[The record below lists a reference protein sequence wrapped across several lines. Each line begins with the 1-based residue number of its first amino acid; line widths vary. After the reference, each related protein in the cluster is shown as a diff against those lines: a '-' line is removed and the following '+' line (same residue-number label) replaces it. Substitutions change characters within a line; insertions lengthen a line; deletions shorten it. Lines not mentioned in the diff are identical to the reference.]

1 MYEKH
6 NEIIKARVFL
16 EALQSDAPSITFTN
30 CIIEGIVDI
39 FSVELERDENDRILL
54 NKSLSCIGCTFKNIV
69 NFRTVIFEKDVD
81 FRRTLFEADLD
92 FDEAIFQG
100 SCAFREAIFQ
110 RRADFHNATF
120 HKSVSF
126 WRARF
131 NNVADFHRVEF
142 RKNAVFHEAYFYNI
156 VNFRRAVFQ
165 GILDCTGTWFSETTA
180 FNYATFLGTA
190 NFTAAQ
196 FIGVAA
202 FRDIQYIP
210 NTLFPFSRGWGT
222 QPLLRKRLHR
232 ATEFYLDSQHVD
244 EVENPFFKRYVAD
257 QQYIRA
263 FNQANPVLARL
274 WRWSSDYGRSL
285 ALWASWSILFVFLF
299 AIAYR
304 FPAPSWMLAWLE
316 DFIPHFHQATD
327 TYSGEPLT
335 FWGCFY
341 FSVVT
346 FTTLGFGDVVPDNT
360 AARFLVTLEV
370 IFGYVMLGGLISIFA
385 NKLAS
390 RS

>member
-6 NEIIKARVFL
+6 NETIKARAFL
-16 EALQSDAPSITFTN
+16 EALQSDATSITFTN
-30 CIIEGIVDI
+30 CIIEGVVDI
-39 FSVELERDENDRILL
+39 FSVALERDENDRILL
-54 NKSLSCIGCTFKNIV
+54 NKSLSCIECTFKNIV
-69 NFRTVIFEKDVD
+69 NFRTVVFQQDVD

-92 FDEAIFQG
+92 LDETILHG

-110 RRADFHNATF
+110 RRADFHSAIF
-120 HKSVSF
+120 HKSASF

-142 RKNAVFHEAYFYNI
+142 RRNAVFHEAYFYNEI
-156 VNFRRAVFQ
+156 NFRYTLFQ
-165 GILDCTGTWFSETTA
+165 GILDCRGTWFSETTT
-180 FNYATFLGTA
+180 FNYATLLGPA
-190 NFTAAQ
+190 NFTGAQ
-196 FIGVAA
+196 FVATAA
-202 FRDIQYIP
+202 FRDVRYIP
-210 NTLFPFSRGWGT
+210 NTLLQFVRDKLGGRRHYP
-222 QPLLRKRLHR
+222 
-232 ATEFYLDSQHVD
+232 TEFYLDSQHVD

-257 QQYIRA
+257 QQFIRA

-304 FPAPSWMLAWLE
+304 FPFPAWMSLGLV
-316 DFIPHFHQATD
+316 DLTPHFHQITGA
-327 TYSGEPLT
+327 YSGQPLT
-335 FWGCFY
+335 FWDCFY

-346 FTTLGFGDVVPDNT
+346 FTTLGFGDVVADNT

>member
-6 NEIIKARVFL
+6 NETLKAKDFL
-16 EALQSDAPSITFTN
+16 EALQSDATSITFTN

-39 FSVELERDENDRILL
+39 FSIELERDENDRILL
-54 NKSLSCIGCTFKNIV
+54 NKNLSCIGCTFKNIV
-69 NFRTVIFEKDVD
+69 NFRTVIFQKDVD
-81 FRRTLFEADLD
+81 FRRALFEADLD
-92 FDEAIFQG
+92 FDETIFHG

-110 RRADFHNATF
+110 RRADFHNAIF
-120 HKSVSF
+120 YKSVSF

-142 RKNAVFHEAYFYNI
+142 RKNAVFHEAYFYNV

-165 GILDCTGTWFSETTA
+165 GILDCTGTWFSEATA
-180 FNYATFLGTA
+180 FNHATFLGTA

-196 FIGVAA
+196 FVGVAA

-210 NTLFPFSRGWGT
+210 NTLFHSIKAK
-222 QPLLRKRLHR
+222 LRKKRQR

-299 AIAYR
+299 TIAYR
-304 FPAPSWMLAWLE
+304 FPAPSWMLSWLA
-316 DFIPHFHQATD
+316 DFVPHFHQTTD
-327 TYSGEPLT
+327 AYSGKPLT

-346 FTTLGFGDVVPDNT
+346 FTTLGFGDVVGDNA

-370 IFGYVMLGGLISIFA
+370 IVGYVMLGGLISIFA
-385 NKLAS
+385 NKFAS